1 MTQMGG
7 ATVTGDARGTVL
19 LTGAAGRIGRVV
31 ANLLPRDGWTVRGFD
46 LVDGDD
52 LRDAAAVDAA
62 TAGCVAVVHAGAI
75 PHDTS
80 GTPEEIVATN
90 VLGTWHVLLA
100 AERHRVRRVV
110 TFSSIQ
116 VFGCTE
122 GEGEPAYLPLDD
134 DHPLLAS
141 RPYGMSKVLVEQMCE
156 AWTARTGITT
166 IVLRPSATLDD
177 ERFARFDPREVDFGT
192 YVHVDDVADAVA
204 RSLRVPVRDHLRV
217 VLSAAGDVDASR
229 ASDEL
234 GWEPVRRLTRRQQL
248 RRTLRR

>member
-1 MTQMGG
+1 MTE
-7 ATVTGDARGTVL
+7 DARGTVL
-19 LTGAAGRIGRVV
+19 VTGAAGRIGRVV
-31 ANLLPRDGWTVRGFD
+31 ADRLQHDGWTVRGFD
-46 LVDGDD
+46 LVEGAD
-52 LRDAAAVDAA
+52 LRDAAAVNAA
-62 TAGCVAVVHAGAI
+62 TEGCVAVVHAGAI

-80 GTPEEIVATN
+80 GTPEDIVATN

-100 AERHRVRRVV
+100 AEHQGVRRVV

-122 GEGEPAYLPLDD
+122 GEREPAYLPLDD
-134 DHPLLAS
+134 DHPLLAT
-141 RPYGMSKVLVEQMCE
+141 RPYGLSKVLVEQMCE
-156 AWTARTGITT
+156 AWTMRTGIPT

-177 ERFARFDPREVDFGT
+177 ERFGRFDPREVDFGT

-204 RSLRVPVRDHLRV
+204 RSLRVPVRDHLRLL
-217 VLSAAGDVDASR
+217 LSAAGDVDASR
-229 ASDEL
+229 ARDEL